1 MMGTNESLYAWMDE
15 GFTSY
20 ADARVQG
27 YLRKNPGFWWEGAY
41 KSYLNLVKSG
51 REEPMSTHADHYNT
65 NYAYSTAAYS
75 KGCIFLAQLGYIVG
89 NDMLDK
95 ILLEYYK
102 QWRFKHPNPNDF
114 IRIAEKLSNIELQ
127 WYKEYWVYTTKTIDY
142 AVGDI
147 NFVNGKSMLTIT
159 RLGDMSMPVDVL
171 VTYKDGSKELHYV
184 PLNLM
189 YGRKPSEVTAGVK
202 WIEHEEWKW
211 TQPDYQLELG
221 RRITEIKSVQIDPSL
236 RLADVNRG
244 NNSLVV
250 PE

>member
-1 MMGTNESLYAWMDE
+1 MDE

-65 NYAYSTAAYS
+65 NYAYSAAAYS
-75 KGCIFLAQLGYIVG
+75 KGCIFLTQLGYIVG

-147 NFVNGKSMLTIT
+147 NFINGKSYVTIR
-159 RLGDMSMPVDVL
+159 RLGDMPMPVDVL

-184 PLNLM
+184 PMNLM
-189 YGRKPSEVTAGVK
+189 YGRKPSEAADGTK
-202 WIEHEEWKW
+202 WIEHAEWKW
-211 TQPDYQLELG
+211 TQPDYQVELA
-221 RRITEIKSVQIDPSL
+221 RKITEIKSVQIDPSL

-250 PE
+250 PD